1 MIPSRNIILLPLMLL
16 LSVVTPPGALA
27 LKCWQGPLMNR
38 LDVTK
43 QVRAQECA
51 ADGTQVSCAADSY
64 TVGGMWCEC
73 IYTASEVATRRFLR
87 KTENLVL

>member
-1 MIPSRNIILLPLMLL
+1 MIPSRNIILLLPLMLL

-43 QVRAQECA
+43 QVPSAAQGSPPASTGRHRHVGWYTGPRQVLPRAAPPRALDQKDEWA
-51 ADGTQVSCAADSY
+51 
-64 TVGGMWCEC
+64 
-73 IYTASEVATRRFLR
+73 
-87 KTENLVL
+87 

>member
-1 MIPSRNIILLPLMLL
+1 MTPSRNTILLLPLMLL

-73 IYTASEVATRRFLR
+73 ISYGVGSCDTEILI
-87 KTENLVL
+87 KTE